1 MELLS
6 LTECVWEFKNNA
18 FWDTHYCALLL
29 LTLFSGISPDL
40 STENLLQ
47 SIAAALHLSNHP
59 IVGQSQST
67 AKFAKN
73 PTVHVNTNQPLIQVM
88 MAYTLLS
95 KICDHNSLPCRCL
108 IFKDLSIYERLCI
121 EKLKS

>member
-1 MELLS
+1 MHLGIPII
-6 LTECVWEFKNNA
+6 
-18 FWDTHYCALLL
+18 ALLL
-29 LTLFSGISPDL
+29 LLLLLLFSGISPDL

-88 MAYTLLS
+88 MTS
-95 KICDHNSLPCRCL
+95 
-108 IFKDLSIYERLCI
+108 FF
-121 EKLKS
+121 